1 MTTFILDGAPHTACD
16 QCPETTVLEY
26 LRQTLHRTGTKEG
39 CASGDCGACT
49 VILVE
54 ETEGQDLS
62 YRSVNACITLLGT
75 IHGKQLLTVENLAC
89 DNQLHICQQAMV
101 DEHGSQCGFC
111 TPGIVMS
118 LFAHSKSGAD
128 KGRNALLHSL
138 SGNLCRCTGYKPILS
153 AGSVVNMQTEGDR
166 FDSLKS
172 ETLEKL
178 RTIQPFE
185 HEIGRDGR
193 CFRIYNEVA
202 EVATALEMHPQARL
216 VAGSTDY
223 SLEVTQGLAEPD
235 SLVFVGKVR
244 EMTACGAEN
253 GGIRIGAAA
262 TLRDAAPLLL
272 KHWPSLEEL
281 LLRFGSPQIRN
292 QATIGGNVA
301 NASPVGDTPPVLL
314 ALNAT
319 LELRKGASS
328 RTLPIEEFFQTY
340 KKTALNGGEFIVS
353 IFIPVNDRK
362 ATVRAYKVT
371 KRLEDDISSVC
382 MVVHWREVNGR
393 FSDVRIAFGG
403 MAEIPKRGQACES
416 VMEGSS
422 FDLQTIDKAV
432 SALSEDFSPIN
443 DLRAS
448 ATYRQRVAGNQL
460 RRAFLAETYPGSEL
474 RVTEYV

>member
-1 MTTFILDGAPHTACD
+1 MTTFILDGAPHSASD
-16 QCPETTVLEY
+16 QRPETTVLEY
-26 LRQTLHRTGTKEG
+26 LRETLHRTGTKEG

-49 VILVE
+49 VVLAE
-54 ETEGQDLS
+54 ETKEQELR
-62 YRSVNACITLLGT
+62 YRSINACITLLGT

-89 DNQLHICQQAMV
+89 DGHLHICQQAMV

-128 KGRNALLHSL
+128 QGRNGLLHSL

-153 AGSVVNMQTEGDR
+153 AGSVVDTQTEGDR
-166 FDSLKS
+166 FDSIKS
-172 ETLEKL
+172 ETLDKL
-178 RTIQPFE
+178 RAIQPYD
-185 HEIGRDGR
+185 HKSDGDGR
-193 CFRIYNEVA
+193 CFKICKDVA
-202 EVATALEMHPQARL
+202 EVASTLQMRPEARL

-223 SLEVTQGLAEPD
+223 SLEVTQGLAEPE
-235 SLVFVGKVR
+235 SLVFVGQVEQMK
-244 EMTACGAEN
+244 TCGTEN

-262 TLRDAAPLLL
+262 TLSDAAPLLL
-272 KHWPSLEEL
+272 QHWPSLEEL

-319 LELRKGASS
+319 LELRKGAST
-328 RTLPIEEFFQTY
+328 RTLPIKDFFQTY
-340 KKTALNGGEFIVS
+340 KKTALDSGEFIVS
-353 IFIPVNDRK
+353 IFIPVDDRK
-362 ATVRAYKVT
+362 STVRAYKVT
-371 KRLEDDISSVC
+371 KRFEDDISSVC

-393 FSDVRIAFGG
+393 FADVRIALGG
-403 MAEIPKRGQACES
+403 MAEIPRRGRACES

-432 SALSEDFSPIN
+432 SALSEDFSPLD

-448 ATYRQRVAGNQL
+448 ATYRERVAGNLL
-460 RRAFLAETYPGSEL
+460 RRAFLAETWPSSEL
-474 RVTEYV
+474 RVTEYG